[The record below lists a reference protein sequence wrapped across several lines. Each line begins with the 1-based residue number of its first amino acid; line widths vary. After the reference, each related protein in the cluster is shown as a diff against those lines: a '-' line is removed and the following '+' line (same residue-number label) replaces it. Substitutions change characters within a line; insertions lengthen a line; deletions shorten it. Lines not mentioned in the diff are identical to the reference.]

1 MMSLGV
7 HTCGRASQPESLSS
21 SSSSSLE
28 SAKSEV
34 AEIEVPTSVATS
46 ISVEVATSI
55 SAEGAFFATSDVSD
69 AVATGEEAEGGRK
82 PLRSKTDVDHQRDHE
97 GNHTWKSALG
107 NTAQDAKCSKPPPV

>member
-1 MMSLGV
+1 MSIVLYPYNGQV
-7 HTCGRASQPESLSS
+7 D
-21 SSSSSLE
+21 
-28 SAKSEV
+28 
-34 AEIEVPTSVATS
+34 EVPRPVEETTGSTS
-46 ISVEVATSI
+46 ISS
-55 SAEGAFFATSDVSD
+55 EGAFFTTSDVSD